1 MNNIE
6 TMFYNAWIERGEEEK
21 KRGIRPTRIR
31 PQVPCGGYII
41 DFVVDYRFQIDTIK
55 VAIEIDGHE
64 SHKTKAQRLNDYAR
78 ERFLMA
84 KRMLVIRFAA
94 SEVFV
99 DAAACVNEV
108 WQILYGLDYSFYAYG
123 GKKFDEGIQFEQEWL
138 SERIRRS
145 PYELSAVELTE

>member
-1 MNNIE
+1 VNDIE
-6 TMFYNAWIERGEEEK
+6 NMFYNAWIERGEEEK

-31 PQVPCGGYII
+31 PQVSCGGYII
-41 DFVVDYRFQIDTIK
+41 DFVVDYHFQVDTIK

-99 DAAACVNEV
+99 DAAACVDEV
-108 WQILYGLDYSFYAYG
+108 WQILYGFDYSFYDYG
-123 GKKFDEGIQFEQEWL
+123 GKKFDEGIQFERDW
-138 SERIRRS
+138 SSWRIRRS
-145 PYELSAVELTE
+145 PYEPSAVELTE

>member
-1 MNNIE
+1 MNTIE

-108 WQILYGLDYSFYAYG
+108 WQILYGLDYSFYDYG
-123 GKKFDEGIQFEQEWL
+123 GKKFDEGILFERDW
-138 SERIRRS
+138 SSGRIRRS
-145 PYELSAVELTE
+145 PYEPSAVELTE

>member
-1 MNNIE
+1 MNDIE

-31 PQVPCGGYII
+31 PQVSCGGYII
-41 DFVVDYRFQIDTIK
+41 DFVVDYRFQVDTIK

-78 ERFLMA
+78 ERFLMT

-99 DAAACVNEV
+99 DAAACVDEV
-108 WQILYGLDYSFYAYG
+108 WQIIYGFDYSFYAYG
-123 GKKFDEGIQFEQEWL
+123 GKKFDEGIQFEQDW
-138 SERIRRS
+138 STGRIRRNQYE
-145 PYELSAVELTE
+145 PYVVELTE

>member
-1 MNNIE
+1 MNDIE
-6 TMFYNAWIERGEEEK
+6 TMFYNAWIERSEEEK
-21 KRGIRPTRIR
+21 RRGIRPTRIR
-31 PQVPCGGYII
+31 PQVLCGGYII

-99 DAAACVNEV
+99 DAAACVDEV
-108 WQILYGLDYSFYAYG
+108 WQILYGLDYSFYG
-123 GKKFDEGIQFEQEWL
+123 GKKFDEGIQFEQDW
-138 SERIRRS
+138 SSGRIRRS
-145 PYELSAVELTE
+145 LYEPSAVELTE

>member
-108 WQILYGLDYSFYAYG
+108 WQILYGLDYSFYAYA
-123 GKKFDEGIQFEQEWL
+123 GKKFDEGIQFEQDW
-138 SERIRRS
+138 SSGRIRRS
-145 PYELSAVELTE
+145 LYEPSAVELTE

>member
-1 MNNIE
+1 MNSIE

-64 SHKTKAQRLNDYAR
+64 SHKTKAQRLNDYTR

-84 KRMLVIRFAA
+84 KRILVIRFAA

-99 DAAACVNEV
+99 DAAACVDEV
-108 WQILYGLDYSFYAYG
+108 WQILYGFDYSFYAYG
-123 GKKFDEGIQFEQEWL
+123 GKKFDEGIQFEQDW
-138 SERIRRS
+138 SSGRIRRS
-145 PYELSAVELTE
+145 PYEPSAVELTE

>member
-1 MNNIE
+1 MNDIE
-6 TMFYNAWIERGEEEK
+6 TMFYSSWIERSEEEK
-21 KRGIRPTRIR
+21 RRGISPTRIR

-99 DAAACVNEV
+99 DAAACVDEV
-108 WQILYGLDYSFYAYG
+108 WKILYGFDYSFYEYSGDLIDG
-123 GKKFDEGIQFEQEWL
+123 G
-138 SERIRRS
+138 IRLGEAFATGQIK
-145 PYELSAVELTE
+145 PPPCELSAERMRA

>member
-108 WQILYGLDYSFYAYG
+108 WQILYGLDYSFYTYG
-123 GKKFDEGIQFEQEWL
+123 GKKFDEGIQFEQDW
-138 SERIRRS
+138 SSGRIRRS
-145 PYELSAVELTE
+145 LYEPSAVGLTE

>member
-1 MNNIE
+1 MNSIE

-21 KRGIRPTRIR
+21 ERGIRPTRIR
-31 PQVPCGGYII
+31 PQVSCGGYII
-41 DFVVDYRFQIDTIK
+41 DFVVDYRFQVDTIK

-99 DAAACVNEV
+99 DAAACVDEV
-108 WQILYGLDYSFYAYG
+108 WQILYGFDYSFYAYG
-123 GKKFDEGIQFEQEWL
+123 GKKFDEGIQFEQDW
-138 SERIRRS
+138 SSGRIGRS
-145 PYELSAVELTE
+145 PYEPSVVELTE

>member
-1 MNNIE
+1 MNDIE

-31 PQVPCGGYII
+31 PQVSCGGYII

-78 ERFLMA
+78 ERFLMT

-99 DAAACVNEV
+99 DAAACVDEV
-108 WQILYGLDYSFYAYG
+108 WQIIYGFDYSFYAYG
-123 GKKFDEGIQFEQEWL
+123 GKKFDEGIQFEQDW
-138 SERIRRS
+138 STGRIRRNQYE
-145 PYELSAVELTE
+145 PYVVELTE

>member
-1 MNNIE
+1 MNDIE

-31 PQVPCGGYII
+31 PQVSCGGYII
-41 DFVVDYRFQIDTIK
+41 DFVVDYRFQVDTIK

-78 ERFLMA
+78 ERFLMT

-99 DAAACVNEV
+99 DAAACADEV
-108 WQILYGLDYSFYAYG
+108 WQIIYGFDYSFYAYG
-123 GKKFDEGIQFEQEWL
+123 GKKFDEGIQFEQDW
-138 SERIRRS
+138 STGRIRRNQYE
-145 PYELSAVELTE
+145 PYVVELTE

>member
-1 MNNIE
+1 MNDIE

-123 GKKFDEGIQFEQEWL
+123 GKKFDEGIQFEQDW
-138 SERIRRS
+138 SSGRIGRS
-145 PYELSAVELTE
+145 PYDTSAVELTE